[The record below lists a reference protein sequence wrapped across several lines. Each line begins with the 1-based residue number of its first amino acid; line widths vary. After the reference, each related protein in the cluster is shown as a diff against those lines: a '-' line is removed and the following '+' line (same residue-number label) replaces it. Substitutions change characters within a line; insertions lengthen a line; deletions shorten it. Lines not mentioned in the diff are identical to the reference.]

1 MLVCVCVCV
10 CARARVLANRSLF
23 VANGEVLPF
32 FETVR
37 NLAPC
42 EPFEAAGDTTCFFA
56 EVRMSG
62 SDTIWERVV
71 LKEAPPP
78 VWRRVKLS
86 AKRY

>member
-1 MLVCVCVCV
+1 MCVCVCV
-10 CARARVLANRSLF
+10 RANRSLF
-23 VANGEVLPF
+23 VAYGEVLPF

-42 EPFEAAGDTTCFFA
+42 EPYETAGDTTCFFA

-78 VWRRVKLS
+78 VRSRVKLS
-86 AKRY
+86 VKKW